1 MQQDGGASALAWIE
15 RSALATAMRQELW
28 LYPSV
33 EIVHIWGFVM
43 LVGSIAMLDLRLLGL
58 SSRVPVRELAGHL
71 LPWTLGALLLIVP
84 SGLMM
89 FIAHATDFVSTP
101 LFFIK
106 MGLILAAGANA
117 ALFHTM
123 VFRTADVW
131 DSEEM
136 RPLPPPPSARVSAA
150 ASLLLWLAVIACGR
164 LLAYY

>member
-58 SSRVPVRELAGHL
+58 SSRVPVRELSRHL

-89 FIAHATDFVSTP
+89 FIAHADDFITNRAFVLKLT
-101 LFFIK
+101 
-106 MGLILAAGANA
+106 LIFAAGINAVFFHLGPYRSVEKWNVAVATPPAAKLHA
-117 ALFHTM
+117 AL
-123 VFRTADVW
+123 
-131 DSEEM
+131 
-136 RPLPPPPSARVSAA
+136 
-150 ASLLLWLAVIACGR
+150 SLMMWMGVIACGR
-164 LLAYY
+164 LLAYI